1 MNEELVIKGIV
12 DYLKKPNKSIANQI
26 YLYNNSRNKTKPNQ
40 YFLSTLINNKT
51 MLIGYGNILIG
62 QKLTL
67 KIFLILKKFKF
78 KTIILDIKDNY
89 INEFVKQIP
98 SECYILKEYKSTNN
112 SNMNLIHVDL
122 TKLKNEKNK

>member
-26 YLYNNSRNKTKPNQ
+26 YLYNNPRNKTQPNA

-51 MLIGYGNILIG
+51 MLIGCGNVLIG

-67 KIFLILKKFKF
+67 KMFLILKKFKF
-78 KTIILDIKDNY
+78 KTLILDIKDNY
-89 INEFVKQIP
+89 INEFKKQIP
-98 SECYILKEYKSTNN
+98 SECYVLKKYVSTNN
-112 SNMNLIHVDL
+112 SSMNLIHVDL
-122 TKLKNEKNK
+122 TKLENEKNK

>member
-12 DYLKKPNKSIANQI
+12 DYLKKHNKSTTNQI
-26 YLYNNSRNKTKPNQ
+26 YLYNNPHNKTKPHQ

-51 MLIGYGNILIG
+51 MLIGYGNILLSS
-62 QKLTL
+62 KVAL
-67 KIFLILKKFKF
+67 KMFLILKKFKF
-78 KTIILDIKDNY
+78 KTLILDIKNNY
-89 INEFVKQIP
+89 INEFKKQIP
-98 SECYILKEYKSTNN
+98 SECYVLKKYVSTNN

>member
-26 YLYNNSRNKTKPNQ
+26 YLYNHSYNKNQPNQ

-51 MLIGYGNILIG
+51 MLIGYGNILISR
-62 QKLTL
+62 KITL
-67 KIFLILKKFKF
+67 KMFLILKKFKF
-78 KTIILDIKDNY
+78 KTLILDIKDNY
-89 INEFVKQIP
+89 INEFKKQIP
-98 SECYILKEYKSTNN
+98 SECYVLKKYVSTNK

>member
-12 DYLKKPNKSIANQI
+12 DYLKKPNKSIVNQI
-26 YLYNNSRNKTKPNQ
+26 YLYNDSHNKNQPHQ

-51 MLIGYGNILIG
+51 MLIGYGNVLISS
-62 QKLTL
+62 KTTL
-67 KIFLILKKFKF
+67 KMFLILKKFKL
-78 KTIILDIKDNY
+78 KTLILDIKDNY
-89 INEFVKQIP
+89 INEFKKQIP
-98 SECYILKEYKSTNN
+98 SECYVLKKYVSTNN

>member
-26 YLYNNSRNKTKPNQ
+26 YLYNHLNNKQQPHQ

-51 MLIGYGNILIG
+51 MLIGCGNILLSN
-62 QKLTL
+62 KVTL
-67 KIFLILKKFKF
+67 KMFLILKKFKF
-78 KTIILDIKDNY
+78 KTLILDIKDNY
-89 INEFVKQIP
+89 INEFKKQIP
-98 SECYILKEYKSTNN
+98 SECYVLKKYVSTNN

-122 TKLKNEKNK
+122 TKLENEKNK